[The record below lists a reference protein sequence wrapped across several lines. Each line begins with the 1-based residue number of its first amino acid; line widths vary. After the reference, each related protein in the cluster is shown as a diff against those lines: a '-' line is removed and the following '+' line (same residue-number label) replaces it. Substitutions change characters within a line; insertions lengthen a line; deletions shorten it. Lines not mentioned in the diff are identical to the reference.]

1 MVRSVLNGSSY
12 TRKDTIIMKNPE
24 IFSIWS
30 SYDVD
35 LTPEDMVLAMERR
48 GLTVCELSDEHAA
61 ELLKREGTPAEIGA
75 AFGAYAKEHNL
86 TFPQG
91 HLWLAVRLCSKEVD
105 AVAILKQW
113 FELFAAIGI
122 KNAVLHCDTRS
133 FAEDVTHEEVIAANA
148 EKLKPLAA
156 YAEELGLCICLEN
169 LGGHFAHLSDL
180 LDVIGRVNSPAL
192 GICLDT
198 GHLHIHEKEMTQE
211 EFILGAGKLLHA
223 LHIADNDTSG
233 DQHLMP
239 YGRGTVDWNAVMRG
253 LNAIGYCDCFNYE
266 IPGERRLPMPVR
278 DAKAEYLKTVTAYL
292 FSL

>member
-1 MVRSVLNGSSY
+1 MKLSMWTSY
-12 TRKDTIIMKNPE
+12 YAE
-24 IFSIWS
+24 
-30 SYDVD
+30 
-35 LTPEDMVLAMERR
+35 LTPEEAVRLLKEN
-48 GLTVCELSDEHAA
+48 GYEFCEFSDEHGAA
-61 ELLKREGTPAEIGA
+61 LLARGDAKEVGA
-75 AFGAYAKEHNL
+75 AFRAYCESIGMQV
-86 TFPQG
+86 TQG
-91 HLWLAVRLCSKEVD
+91 HLHLHVHLCDESMPVLE
-105 AVAILKQW
+105 IMHRW
-113 FELFAAIGI
+113 FDLFLAIGI
-122 KNAVLHCDTRS
+122 KNAVLHCDAMPRS
-133 FAEDVTHEEVIAANA
+133 SLSREEKK
-148 EKLKPLAA
+148 EKNLAVLKQLTE
-156 YAEELGLCICLEN
+156 YLKGTDLVICLEN
-169 LGGHFAHLSDL
+169 LTSICENADEIMWFVEK
-180 LDVIGRVNSPAL
+180 LDSPNV

>member
-1 MVRSVLNGSSY
+1 
-12 TRKDTIIMKNPE
+12 MKNPE

-61 ELLKREGTPAEIGA
+61 VLLQREGTPAEVGA

-105 AVAILKQW
+105 AVAILKNW
-113 FELFAAIGI
+113 FELFAAIGV
-122 KNAVLHCDTRS
+122 KNAVLHCDGHS
-133 FAEDVTHEEVIAANA
+133 LGADATHEEVIAANA
-148 EKLKPLAA
+148 EKLKLLAP

-180 LDVIGRVNSPAL
+180 LDVIERVNSPAL

-239 YGRGTVDWNAVMRG
+239 YGRGTIDWPSVMRG
-253 LNAIGYCDCFNYE
+253 LNAIGYDDCFNYE
-266 IPGERRLPMPVR
+266 IPGEHRLPMPVR